1 MLPASTDLNRDGLY
15 GRIPRRVTNDPT
27 PCIECALNHIAPDS
41 GDNEVVIVITG
52 DQSIVDDDVELF
64 DLVEDNKIP
73 IFLISYP
80 ATLHTSYLQLAK
92 YGGMYAI
99 VEGSQELHPRVKLQ
113 DILMDILQ

>member
-1 MLPASTDLNRDGLY
+1 M
-15 GRIPRRVTNDPT
+15 
-27 PCIECALNHIAPDS
+27 
-41 GDNEVVIVITG
+41 VIVITG

-92 YGGMYAI
+92 YGGMYAV
-99 VEGSQELHPRVKLQ
+99 VEGSQ
-113 DILMDILQ
+113 